1 MDGARQRRGIYLIK
15 HNMARDNDTVGREI
29 KTVVSLTV
37 RRVSKEDTPSGTR
50 CKFVGSNRKKVEIAG
65 ATKNTEVFV
74 GQGSTKQ
81 GKMGVGGADGLC
93 GEKIQQVC
101 HIFGGFQPSS
111 VLEQKLGKLE
121 SK

>member
-1 MDGARQRRGIYLIK
+1 ML
-15 HNMARDNDTVGREI
+15 
-29 KTVVSLTV
+29 
-37 RRVSKEDTPSGTR
+37 RRVSKEDIQSGTR

-81 GKMGVGGADGLC
+81 GKMGVGGVDGLS

-101 HIFGGFQPSS
+101 HI
-111 VLEQKLGKLE
+111 LEAFNPIACWSRSME
-121 SK
+121 N